1 MNSDFKYNKL
11 TPMLRHYVDVKKN
24 FMDALLLYRV
34 GDFYEAFFDDA
45 ISISKNL
52 QLALTGK
59 DCGHDKRAPMCGVPH
74 HVIDTYINKLVQNG
88 FKVALCDQ
96 VEDPKKAKGLVK
108 RAITRVISPGTIVD
122 LESLDKKENN
132 FLLSIFEN
140 KFGLGAC
147 FSDISTGKLM
157 TFEIKNNPSISAN
170 KLIDEIEKISPS
182 EIIINSNFSNKKVL
196 NYLSLNKEI
205 LINKIDDNKDYER
218 LSENVYK
225 NLGKDNFKK
234 VEKLRISLV
243 AISNLLDYIYSY
255 HKEKL
260 AHINDIEILD
270 ISSFLQLDANTRRNL
285 ELHTNI
291 DKKGKENSLFKLI
304 DRADTVMGSRLLNQW
319 LERPLIEKE
328 KIDKRLDLVEFFFLN
343 PNLSSKVSYFLDDIF
358 DLERII
364 GKISYQRAN
373 ARDFISLKTSIRNI
387 PEFKNFLKGLDNKD
401 IVSFSKNIPD
411 VSNIYQIL
419 DKSIVDDPPILI
431 TEGGII
437 KEGFNDDLDNLKKA
451 SLSAENDLLLYE
463 NEEREKTGINKL
475 RINYNK
481 NNGYSIEITKS
492 NLHLVPENYIR
503 KQTLKNQERYT
514 TERLEELS
522 SLILGSSDKINSLE
536 YEIFGEIRDFILSN
550 AKTLQ
555 YLSKL
560 ISIIDSLN
568 ALSKLARENNYTRP
582 KITRDNLI
590 KIKDGR
596 HPVIEKKL
604 KENEFISNDTDIG
617 EDNNLIQIITGPNM
631 AGKST
636 YMRQMA
642 LIIILAQM
650 GSFVPC
656 SKASISICDKV
667 FTRIGASDNISKG
680 ESTFM
685 LEMNEV
691 SNILKNSTD
700 KSFIILDE
708 VGRGTSS
715 DDGLSIAMSLVD
727 YLSKKKKAKTVF
739 ATHFHE
745 LTILEKKLDNVVNL
759 KIDILEEN
767 DNLVFLRKISKGQ
780 SDRSYGIEV
789 ARMSGLPDEII
800 ENAKIFMSKLD
811 ESDEIFKDSQVI
823 VKSSMEDINKAEIE
837 KIKTYADS
845 ININEVTPLEAINIL
860 NKLIGKIKEIWW
872 KS

>member
-1 MNSDFKYNKL
+1 MNSDFKYDKL
-11 TPMLRHYVDVKKN
+11 TPMLRHYVDVKNDFK
-24 FMDALLLYRV
+24 DSLLLYRV

-45 ISISKNL
+45 ITISKNL

-59 DCGHDKRAPMCGVPH
+59 ECGHEKRAPMCGVPH

-157 TFEIKNNPSISAN
+157 AFEIKNNPSISAN

-196 NYLSLNKEI
+196 NYLNLNKDI
-205 LINKIDDNKDYER
+205 LINKIEDSKDYEK
-218 LSENVYK
+218 LSQNVYT
-225 NLGKDNFKK
+225 NLGMKNFKK
-234 VEKLRISLV
+234 VENLRISLI

-270 ISSFLQLDANTRRNL
+270 ISSYLQLDANTRRNL

-304 DRADTVMGSRLLNQW
+304 DKADTVMGSRLLNEW

-343 PNLSSKVSYFLDDIF
+343 PDLSSKVSYFLDDIF

-387 PEFKNFLKGLDNKD
+387 PEFKRFLQGLDNKD

-411 VSNIYQIL
+411 VSNIYNIL
-419 DKSIVDDPPILI
+419 DKAIVNDPPILI

-437 KEGFNDDLDNLKKA
+437 KEGFNDDLDKLKKS

-463 NEEREKTGINKL
+463 NEEKEKTGINKL
-475 RINYNK
+475 KINYNK

-522 SLILGSSDKINSLE
+522 NLILGSSDKINSLE
-536 YEIFGEIRDFILSN
+536 YEIFGEIRDFILSQ

-560 ISIIDSLN
+560 IAIIDSIN
-568 ALSKLARENNYTRP
+568 SLSKLARENNYTKP
-582 KITRDNLI
+582 KITKDNII

-617 EDNNLIQIITGPNM
+617 EDDNLIQIITGPNM

-656 SKASISICDKV
+656 TEASISICDKV

-745 LTILEKKLDNVVNL
+745 LTILENKLDNVINL

-767 DNLVFLRKISKGQ
+767 DNLVFLRKISRGK

-789 ARMSGLPDEII
+789 ARMSGLPEEII
-800 ENAKIFMSKLD
+800 ENAKVFMNKLD
-811 ESDEIFKDSQVI
+811 QSDEIFKDSHKI
-823 VKSSMEDINKAEIE
+823 VKSSIDDIKDIEIE
-837 KIKTYADS
+837 KIKNFSNS
-845 ININEVTPLEAINIL
+845 ININELTPLEAINIL
-860 NKLIGKIKEIWW
+860 NNLIGKIKEI
-872 KS
+872 

>member
-157 TFEIKNNPSISAN
+157 AFEIKNNPSISAN

-225 NLGKDNFKK
+225 NLGRDNFKK

-304 DRADTVMGSRLLNQW
+304 DKADTVMGSRLLNQW

-343 PNLSSKVSYFLDDIF
+343 PDLSSKVSYFLDDIF

-437 KEGFNDDLDNLKKA
+437 KEGFNDDLDKLKKA

-811 ESDEIFKDSQVI
+811 ESDEIFKDSQVL

-860 NKLIGKIKEIWW
+860 NKLIGKVKEI
-872 KS
+872 

>member
-157 TFEIKNNPSISAN
+157 AFEIKNNPSISAN

-225 NLGKDNFKK
+225 NLGRDNFKK

-343 PNLSSKVSYFLDDIF
+343 PDLSSKVSYFLDDIF

-811 ESDEIFKDSQVI
+811 ESDEIFKDSKVI